1 MAQFGNGFGGNCRE
15 IGDWSW
21 RFIGFVSFKLEAGT
35 AVLPRYEINEVNHIY
50 LIYT

>member
-1 MAQFGNGFGGNCRE
+1 MVLAGIVARLV
-15 IGDWSW
+15 IGHGVSLVPF
-21 RFIGFVSFKLEAGT
+21 RFVQEAGT